1 MRCRLA
7 VVLVAVWI
15 AGVASARAAE
25 PLLLQLKWLTQTQF
39 AGYYVA
45 AAKGFYR
52 DAGLAV
58 TIKPGGPKLDP
69 SEELAAGRADVA
81 VNWMASALAE
91 RERGKP
97 LVNIAQIFRRSGMM
111 LTCRRDSGVRR
122 PDDLKGKTV
131 GVWFAGNQYPFLAW
145 MARLGFST
153 EGTRAD
159 VHMLKQGAGV
169 GPLVNR
175 EAACIST
182 MSYNEYWRVLDA
194 GLKPAE
200 LTLFRYEDLGV
211 ATLEDGLYTTEAK
224 LADPAMRNRLAR
236 FVHASLQGWQYT
248 LAHPQEAVDI
258 VMHVGSN
265 RPLDIRHQARMLGE
279 VDKLIGDDARGIGY
293 LDPAAYERTVD
304 VLLSAPIDPVI
315 RQKPRGAWT
324 HDVWD
329 KAAGR

>member
-1 MRCRLA
+1 MRRRFV
-7 VVLVAVWI
+7 VVLVALWV
-15 AGVASARAAE
+15 AGGGSARAAE
-25 PLLLQLKWLTQTQF
+25 PLVLQLKWLTQTQF

-69 SEELAAGRADVA
+69 SEELAAARADVA

-91 RERGKP
+91 RERGNR
-97 LVNIAQIFRRSGMM
+97 LVNIAQIFDRSGMM

-122 PDDLKGKTV
+122 PEDLKGKTV

-145 MARLGFST
+145 MAKLGFST
-153 EGTRAD
+153 EGVGPD
-159 VHMLKQGAGV
+159 LHVLKQGAGV
-169 GPLVNR
+169 GPLVER
-175 EAACIST
+175 GAACIST

-194 GLKPAE
+194 GFKPAD

-224 LADPAMRNRLAR
+224 LADPAMRDRLSR
-236 FVHASLQGWQYT
+236 FVHASVQGWQYT

-258 VMHVGSN
+258 VLRVGSN
-265 RPLDIRHQARMLGE
+265 RPLEVRHQARMLGE
-279 VDKLIGDDARGIGY
+279 IDKLIGGNARGIGY
-293 LDPAAYERTVD
+293 LEPAAYERTVD
-304 VLLSAPIDPVI
+304 VLLSARIDPVI
-315 RQKPRGAWT
+315 RSKPQGAWT
-324 HDVWD
+324 HDIWD
-329 KAAGR
+329 KAAGD

>member
-1 MRCRLA
+1 M
-7 VVLVAVWI
+7 VMVAVWI
-15 AGVASARAAE
+15 AGGGSAQAAE
-25 PLLLQLKWLTQTQF
+25 PLVLQLKWLTQTQF

-58 TIKPGGPKLDP
+58 MIKPGGPKLDP

-91 RERGKP
+91 REQGKP
-97 LVNIAQIFRRSGMM
+97 LVNIAQIFHRSGMM
-111 LTCRRDSGVRR
+111 LTCRRDSDVRR
-122 PDDLKGKTV
+122 PEDLKGKTL

-145 MARLGFST
+145 MAKLAFST
-153 EGTRAD
+153 EGANPD
-159 VHMLKQGAGV
+159 VHVLKQGAGV

-194 GLKPAE
+194 GLKPTD
-200 LTLFRYEDLGV
+200 LTLFLYEDLGV

-224 LADPAMRNRLAR
+224 LADSAMRDRLAR
-236 FVHASLQGWQYT
+236 FVRASAQGWQYT
-248 LAHPQEAVDI
+248 LAHPHEAVDI

-265 RPLDIRHQARMLGE
+265 RPLEIRHQSRMLGE
-279 VDKLIGDDARGIGY
+279 VDKLIGGNARGIGY
-293 LDPAAYERTVD
+293 LEPAAYERTVD
-304 VLLSAPIDPVI
+304 VLRSAPIDPVI
-315 RQKPRGAWT
+315 RQKPQGAWT

-329 KAAGR
+329 KAAGG

>member
-1 MRCRLA
+1 MRRILA
-7 VVLVAVWI
+7 VLLAAVWA
-15 AGVASARAAE
+15 AGASSAQGAE
-25 PLLLQLKWLTQTQF
+25 PLVLQLKWLTQTQF

-58 TIKPGGPKLDP
+58 TIRPGGPKLDP

-97 LVNIAQIFRRSGMM
+97 LVNIAQIFQRSGMM

-122 PDDLKGKTV
+122 PEDLKGKTV

-145 MARLGFST
+145 MAKLGFST
-153 EGTRAD
+153 AGTNPD
-159 VHMLKQGAGV
+159 LHVLKQGAGV
-169 GPLVNR
+169 GPLVDR
-175 EAACIST
+175 EATCIST

-194 GLKPAE
+194 GLKPAD

-224 LADPAMRNRLAR
+224 LADPAMRDRLVR
-236 FVHASLQGWQYT
+236 FVRASVQGWQYT
-248 LAHPQEAVDI
+248 LAHPQEAVAV
-258 VMHVGSN
+258 VMRVGSN
-265 RPLDIRHQARMLGE
+265 RPLEARHQARMLGE
-279 VDKLIGDDARGIGY
+279 VDKLIGGNRHGIGY
-293 LDPAAYERTVD
+293 LDPASYERTVA
-304 VLLSAPIDPVI
+304 VLLSARSDPVI
-315 RQKPRGAWT
+315 RQTPQGAWT
-324 HDVWD
+324 HEVWD

>member
-1 MRCRLA
+1 MRWILA
-7 VVLVAVWI
+7 VALGAVW
-15 AGVASARAAE
+15 GVNGGSVGAAE
-25 PLLLQLKWLTQTQF
+25 PLVLQLKWLTQTQF

-52 DAGLAV
+52 DAGLVV
-58 TIKPGGPKLDP
+58 TIKPGGPKIDP

-111 LTCRRDSGVRR
+111 LTCRRDTGVRR
-122 PDDLKGKTV
+122 PEDLKGKTV

-145 MARLGFST
+145 MAKLGFST
-153 EGTRAD
+153 NGANPD
-159 VHMLKQGAGV
+159 LHVLKQGAGI
-169 GPLVNR
+169 GPLINR

-182 MSYNEYWRVLDA
+182 MSYNEYLRVLDA
-194 GLKPAE
+194 GLKPAD

-224 LADPAMRNRLAR
+224 LADPLMRDRLAG
-236 FVHASLQGWQYT
+236 FVRASVQGWQYT

-258 VMHVGSN
+258 VMQVGSS
-265 RPLDIRHQARMLGE
+265 RPLEVRHQARMLGE
-279 VDKLIGDDARGIGY
+279 VDKLIGGNAHGIGY
-293 LDPAAYERTVD
+293 LEPAAYERTVD
-304 VLLSAPIDPVI
+304 VLLSARTDPVI
-315 RQKPRGAWT
+315 RQKPQGAWT
-324 HDVWD
+324 HDVWE
-329 KAAGR
+329 KAASP